1 MMKSVQVLS
10 SKVSRY
16 SLWIFGN
23 LALLL
28 VLMGFVF
35 ISPSKP
41 AIASTAPK
49 QLAAVQATQ
58 PITGT
63 TWMPP
68 SPAYRVI
75 VAADGMHRITHAELD
90 AAGMPV
96 STLDPRTFRMF
107 YMGQELAIQVPGEGD
122 GQFDMTDFI
131 YFYGRSL
138 DSLFYEG
145 VLPDN
150 KYTGDNVY
158 WLTYGGSNG
167 VRMATKDGSAPGTAV
182 GAYAHTYHYEDNY
195 FYFNDRPYILA
206 APMPDRFVP
215 DTDRWL
221 GLWSSTVNGLPVR
234 SSYFNISNLPTSAA
248 DGQIVVEI
256 QGMTGKNRIS
266 DPDFYHHIRLHMNG
280 TQIYDNP
287 TAGRNYERF
296 TITGTV
302 PHSTLVE
309 GFNQFDIE
317 LITNNDSI
325 YLNWF
330 ELTYQDQLVAE
341 NDALLFHGQTGTGPW
356 RYTVSGFGN
365 DNIGVYDVTSL
376 SAPRQVTN
384 TTLNSNSVSFGDS
397 SADRRYAAVSD
408 NGWLSPS
415 VIQENI
421 PQTSKYTPANL
432 LDTTNGADWIAI
444 SHKDFWAEAL
454 RLSDHRA
461 KKYRVALVDVQQIYD
476 QFNGGLR
483 SPESIREFLRYT
495 YHHWQGD
502 APQFVLLIGDGTS
515 DMRQYVHGAETYIPP
530 FLVAADPI
538 LGETAADNRYV
549 TLVGNDL
556 LPDMSIGRFPV
567 GDLNEAKIMVDKTI
581 NYETTP
587 LYDDWNTNVIFI
599 ADDKDGGGGDF
610 YEFSNIL
617 ADGYDDPNQTPESKY
632 LPDPYQ
638 AIKIYLGETC
648 DLNNVGNNLTPT
660 QCRTEIVN
668 AINSGALFTS
678 YVGHA
683 QISNWAVEQ
692 LLNGNVVNEFTNANR
707 LSIFLAMACFEG
719 FFHQPDVTPLA
730 EKYLLHPNGGAVA
743 SWSPTGFGVATG
755 HDYLEKGLFLAVFQE
770 DILTLGKATDA
781 GKFYLHD
788 KNPNGRFDDLLDTF
802 LLFGD
807 PALQIQT
814 WITPTSVDMA
824 NFAVAY
830 QEDEVVIEWATAN
843 ELEIVGFD
851 VLRSENAAAG
861 FTKINSELIPAK
873 NPGSARGNTYQSLDP
888 TALPGQTYWYKLDV
902 LMIDGTREPYGL
914 VQIGG
919 SSHSLYLPSLQ
930 N

>member
-1 MMKSVQVLS
+1 MKTARILS
-10 SKVSRY
+10 SKLSRY
-16 SLWIFGN
+16 SLWLIGN

-28 VLMGFVF
+28 LLMSFVL
-35 ISPSKP
+35 ISSPRLADASVTPS
-41 AIASTAPK
+41 
-49 QLAAVQATQ
+49 QLTTVQLTT

-63 TWMPP
+63 AWMPP
-68 SPAYRVI
+68 APAYRVI
-75 VAADGMHRITHAELD
+75 VGVDGMHRLTYNDLN
-90 AAGMPV
+90 AAGLPV

-107 YMGQELAIQVPGEGD
+107 YMGQELSIQVTGEGD
-122 GQFDMTDFI
+122 GVFNTNDAI
-131 YFYGRSL
+131 YFYGRNL
-138 DSLFYEG
+138 DSLFYED

-158 WLTYGGSNG
+158 WLTYGGSTG
-167 VRMATKDGSAPGTAV
+167 QRMATQNGSGTGTAV
-182 GAYAHTYHYEDNY
+182 STYTNVYHYEDNY
-195 FYFNDRPYILA
+195 FYFNDRPYILG

-215 DTDRWL
+215 GTDRWL
-221 GLWSSTVNGLPVR
+221 GLWISTLNGLPVR
-234 SSYFNISNLPTSAA
+234 SSWFSIANLPSSAA

-256 QGMTGKNRIS
+256 QGMTGKNRLS
-266 DPDFYHHIRLHMNG
+266 DPNFDHHIRLHMNG

-287 TAGRNYERF
+287 KAGHNYERF
-296 TITGTV
+296 TITAAV
-302 PHSTLVE
+302 PHATLVE
-309 GFNQFDIE
+309 GFNRFDIE
-317 LITNNDSI
+317 LVTNSDSV

-330 ELTYQDQLVAE
+330 ELTYQDRLIAE
-341 NDALLFHGQTGTGPW
+341 SDAILFHGRVNNGPW
-356 RYTVSGFGN
+356 RYTVGGFSN
-365 DNIGVYDVTSL
+365 AAILVYDVTSL
-376 SAPRQVTN
+376 FAPQHVIN

-397 SADRRYAAVSD
+397 VGNRRYAAVSD
-408 NGWLSPS
+408 NGWLSPTS
-415 VIQENI
+415 IQAVVPE
-421 PQTSKYTPANL
+421 TSIYTPANL

-444 SHKDFWAEAL
+444 SHGEFWGEAL
-454 RLSDHRA
+454 RLAEHRA

-483 SPESIREFLRYT
+483 SSESIREFLRYT
-495 YHHWQGD
+495 YHHWQGN
-502 APQFVLLIGDGTS
+502 APEYVLLIGDGTN
-515 DMRQYVHGAETYIPP
+515 DMRQYIHGAETYIPP

-567 GDLNEAKIMVDKTI
+567 SNVNEAKIMVDKTI

-648 DLNNVGNNLTPT
+648 DLNNVGNNLPPT
-660 QCRTEIVN
+660 ECRAQIVDTVN
-668 AINSGALFTS
+668 KGALFTS

-683 QISNWAVEQ
+683 QVSNWAVEQ
-692 LLNGNVVNEFTNANR
+692 LLNGQIVTQFTNANR

-719 FFHQPDVTPLA
+719 FFHLPDVTPLA
-730 EKYLLHPNGGAVA
+730 EQYLLHPNGGAVA

-755 HDYLEKGLFLAVFQE
+755 HDYLQKGLFLAVFQE
-770 DILTLGKATDA
+770 GILTLGKATDA
-781 GKFYLHD
+781 GKYYLHD
-788 KNPNGRFDDLLDTF
+788 RVPNGKYDDLIDTF

-814 WITPTSVDMA
+814 WVTPT
-824 NFAVAY
+824 AVEMTNLSAAY
-830 QEDEVVIEWATAN
+830 EEDQIALEWATAN

-851 VLRSENAAAG
+851 ILRSENPTTG
-861 FTKINSELIPAK
+861 FVRINAELIPAR
-873 NPGSARGNTYQSLDP
+873 NPGSAQGNTYRAFDP
-888 TALPGQTYWYKLDV
+888 TILADQSYWYKLDV
-902 LMIDGTREPYGL
+902 LKIDGSREFYGL
-914 VQIGG
+914 VQVGG
-919 SSHSLYLPSLQ
+919 ASHSVYLPNLQ